1 MESIEKW
8 TEDVTDK
15 YVQDYANKAIERI
28 NAGDDYDDI
37 LEDYEKMS
45 EKEAKKAAFRSK
57 NQMANLTSMTTRVRA
72 QSAGIK
78 KAIWRTQKD
87 PKVRDRHAILEGVEF
102 DLDKGA
108 PKYEDS
114 NGYDGKVGS
123 FTGEYIF
130 PGEEYNCRCYYD
142 MVIPDRYAS
151 NYDLEE
157 GGEGEED
164 WESDNDIREVEEPW

>member
-1 MESIEKW
+1 MVRIDPQRNDIGISLQSVKNDLNNKKLSEAMESIEKW

-78 KAIWRTQKD
+78 AIWRMQKD

-108 PKYEDS
+108 RNMKILTAMTV
-114 NGYDGKVGS
+114 K
-123 FTGEYIF
+123 
-130 PGEEYNCRCYYD
+130 
-142 MVIPDRYAS
+142 
-151 NYDLEE
+151 
-157 GGEGEED
+157 
-164 WESDNDIREVEEPW
+164 